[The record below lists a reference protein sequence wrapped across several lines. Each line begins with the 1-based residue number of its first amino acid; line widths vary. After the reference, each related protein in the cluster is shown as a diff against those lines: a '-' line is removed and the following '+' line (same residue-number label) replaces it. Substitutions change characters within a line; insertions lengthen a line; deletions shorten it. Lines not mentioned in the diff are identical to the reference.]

1 MSVTPAQQIVWP
13 IGNTPAPIFLV
24 PATCHSLATISEGNP
39 IPYCSSWRVRMV
51 ERLMTELSDKR
62 YETWLTICGLSWAAS
77 LLLAGTV

>member
-1 MSVTPAQQIVWP
+1 
-13 IGNTPAPIFLV
+13 
-24 PATCHSLATISEGNP
+24 
-39 IPYCSSWRVRMV
+39 MV